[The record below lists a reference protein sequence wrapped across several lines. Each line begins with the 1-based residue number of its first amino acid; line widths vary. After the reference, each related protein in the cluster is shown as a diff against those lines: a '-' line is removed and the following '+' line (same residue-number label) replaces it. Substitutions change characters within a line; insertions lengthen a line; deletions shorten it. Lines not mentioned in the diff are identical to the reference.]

1 MKADG
6 NGPWVIHSDHMSGT
20 ILMLVAAFCL
30 YESWHLPFGT
40 VSAPDAGFFP
50 RCLSVILLVFGA
62 AITIQASARA
72 SQPVRFG
79 ERIWYVV
86 IAALAFLVY
95 AVTVQHVGYLIA
107 TLVVLLLLMR
117 AFGGMSWTRSL
128 IIAVPSIIL
137 SYLAFSKLG
146 VPLPSGVLPF

>member
-1 MKADG
+1 MKITRLT
-6 NGPWVIHSDHMSGT
+6 PRQ
-20 ILMLVAAFCL
+20 ILIVLHDLLATAAAIIA
-30 YESWHLPFGT
+30 T
-40 VSAPDAGFFP
+40 FFL
-50 RCLSVILLVFGA
+50 RFEGA
-62 AITIQASARA
+62 ALDERLHSLG
-72 SQPVRFG
+72 RFL
-79 ERIWYVV
+79 
-86 IAALAFLVY
+86 LAFLVY